1 MTLREILKLNI
12 LHGYYNSLK
21 QFQIFHLK
29 KLVEMQQKA

>member
-1 MTLREILKLNI
+1 MSLRGILNPNL